1 MRLLFLDCSSAF
13 GKSEAEPLELRYQAE
28 PGNEGIPVREGGLCL
43 CSPEFYSAGSFQVVN
58 LSIKSLRVLI

>member
-28 PGNEGIPVREGGLCL
+28 PDNEEFSLWSIRILCGG
-43 CSPEFYSAGSFQVVN
+43 FYSVGS
-58 LSIKSLRVLI
+58 